1 MKNKILII
9 TTFLLSFVILI
20 GSVNADEDISLSCLY
35 DGNKDC
41 AHWYTVGLDFCTQG
55 ITLITQSTTGDINVY
70 YTTKTIT
77 NYSDLYNYPI
87 QNPAFSMYDKVA
99 GKNKLEPHGKVDAK
113 EMLKEK
119 GCPAYVDYNTANIN
133 YTYDEPEGGKSFNSY
148 YKLLSKEIVKKDTS
162 TTETKELKCY
172 YPGLNYQKE
181 LEINQS
187 STGKIDVTYGGEE
200 DSVNFKNYD
209 GESATGYDVSTGKF
223 NYCPPC
229 ANHVRDNIYFKNL
242 EADGSCESS
251 YSGFKNTSNENWKF
265 TCLYA
270 TNDKYPVYQKL
281 ELSYNEENFQINGI
295 SENQNITSSPKVK
308 FTAQELWKNN
318 SNSCPNHL
326 KVSNVSQSEIIE
338 VSFDGA
344 GAYYSLLKQTNHNKT
359 PEQPTKP
366 EPNNCEE
373 LLGDE
378 VIEIIDDVMKII
390 RIAVPILLIVFG
402 MTDFLRA
409 TFSDSEENIK
419 KDRDRFIKRIIAAII
434 VFIVPIFVD
443 LVLHLANKVWSDI
456 NPETCIK

>member
-1 MKNKILII
+1 MKNKILMI
-9 TTFLLSFVILI
+9 TTFFLSFVILI
-20 GSVNADEDISLSCLY
+20 GSVNADDDISLSCLY

-41 AHWYTVGLDFCTQG
+41 AHWYTAGINFCTQG
-55 ITLITQSTTGDINVY
+55 ITLITQSTAGDINVY
-70 YTTKTIT
+70 YTTKAIT

-87 QNPAFSMYDKVA
+87 QNPIFFMYDKVA
-99 GKNKLEPHGKVDAK
+99 GKNKLKQHEKVDAK

-119 GCPAYVDYNTANIN
+119 GCPTYVDYNTTNIN
-133 YTYDEPEGGKSFNSY
+133 YTYDEPKDGKNFNSY
-148 YKLLSKEIVKKDTS
+148 YKLLSTEIVKKDTS
-162 TTETKELKCY
+162 TTEAKELKCH
-172 YPGLNYQKE
+172 YPALSYQKE

-187 STGKIDVTYGGEE
+187 STGKIDVTYNGKE

-209 GESATGYDVSTGKF
+209 GEGTTGYDAATGKF

-229 ANHVRDNIYFKNL
+229 ANRVRDNIYFKNL
-242 EADGSCESS
+242 EADGSCKSS
-251 YSGFKNTSNENWKF
+251 YSSFKNTSNENWKF

-281 ELSYNEENFQINGI
+281 ELSYNEENFQVNGI
-295 SENQNITSSPKVK
+295 SENQNITSSPKIK

-326 KVSNVSQSEIIE
+326 KVSNVSQSDIIE
-338 VSFDGA
+338 VSFDGE
-344 GAYYSLLKQTNHNKT
+344 GAYYSLLKQTNQNKT
-359 PEQPTKP
+359 TEQPTKP
-366 EPNNCEE
+366 EPSNCEE
-373 LLGDE
+373 LLGDD

-443 LVLHLANKVWSDI
+443 LVLHLANKVWSNI

>member
-1 MKNKILII
+1 MKNKILKIS
-9 TTFLLSFVILI
+9 TFFLSFVILI

-41 AHWYTVGLDFCTQG
+41 AHWYTAGINFCTQG

-70 YTTKTIT
+70 YTKKAIT

-87 QNPAFSMYDKVA
+87 QNTNFFMYDKIS
-99 GKNKLEPHGKVDAK
+99 GKNKLKQHEVVDVK
-113 EMLKEK
+113 DILKEK
-119 GCPAYVDYNTANIN
+119 GCPTYIDYNTANIN
-133 YTYDEPEGGKSFNSY
+133 YTYDEPEDGKNFSSY
-148 YKLLSKEIVKKDTS
+148 YKLLSTEIVKKDTS

-172 YPGLNYQKE
+172 YPKLNFQKE

-187 STGKIDVTYGGEE
+187 STGKIDVTYNGKEE
-200 DSVNFKNYD
+200 NVNFKNYD
-209 GESATGYDVSTGKF
+209 GESATGYDASTGKF

-229 ANHVRDNIYFKNL
+229 ANYVRNNIYFSNT
-242 EADGSCESS
+242 EADGSCKSS
-251 YSGFKNTSNENWKF
+251 YSGVKNESNENWKF

-270 TNDKYPVYQKL
+270 TNDKDPVYQKL
-281 ELSYNEENFQINGI
+281 ELSYNEENFQINKI
-295 SENQNITSSPKVK
+295 VEDQSITTSPKVK

-326 KVSNVSQSEIIE
+326 KVYNSSQSGIVEI
-338 VSFDGA
+338 SFDEA
-344 GAYYSLLKQTNHNKT
+344 GSYYSLLKTTNHGKT
-359 PEQPTKP
+359 TEQSTKP

-373 LLGDE
+373 LLGDD
-378 VIEIIDDVMKII
+378 VIEIIDDLMKII

-409 TFSDSEENIK
+409 TFSNSEENIK